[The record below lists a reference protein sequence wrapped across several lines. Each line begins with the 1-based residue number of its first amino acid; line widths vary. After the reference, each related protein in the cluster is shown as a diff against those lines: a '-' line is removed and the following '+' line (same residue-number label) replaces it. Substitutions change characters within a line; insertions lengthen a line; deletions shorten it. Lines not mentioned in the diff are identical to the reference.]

1 MAKNKILKIKQT
13 KSPIGYKKKAK
24 STLVALGLKKI
35 NHVVEHEDSAQVR
48 GMLNVVSYLVKVE
61 E

>member
-1 MAKNKILKIKQT
+1 MAKNKTLKIKQI
-13 KSPIGYKKKAK
+13 KSPIGYQKKAK

-35 NHVVEHEDSAQVR
+35 NHVVEHEDSPQVR
-48 GMLNVVSYLVKVE
+48 GMINVVSYLVKVE